1 VPSIQVES
9 VQVRLTPVEVQTFD
23 VTVAAPNPV
32 VQVVSEGP
40 QGPSGPQGIQ
50 GVPGEKGDTGPA
62 GVVQAD
68 APITYDAN
76 SQTVGSDGSLL
87 VTVEHG
93 GDDSEPR
100 PSYAA
105 TVYWKGTV
113 APVNGANGDLWYDSS
128 GDV

>member
-1 VPSIQVES
+1 
-9 VQVRLTPVEVQTFD
+9 VQGE
-23 VTVAAPNPV
+23 
-32 VQVVSEGP
+32 
-40 QGPSGPQGIQ
+40 QGIQGEQGVQ
-50 GVPGEKGDTGPA
+50 GVPGEKGDTGDTGPA

-68 APITYDAN
+68 LPITYDAGT
-76 SQTVGSDGSLL
+76 QTVGSDGSLL

-113 APVNGANGDLWYDSS
+113 APVNGANGDLWYDTYGGRMSVT
-128 GDV
+128 GWGRRPLLLQEGAWRRLLPT

>member
-1 VPSIQVES
+1 MTVLKAYDEGTEQW
-9 VQVRLTPVEVQTFD
+9 QTI
-23 VTVAAPNPV
+23 V
-32 VQVVSEGP
+32 VGRQ
-40 QGPSGPQGIQ
+40 
-50 GVPGEKGDTGPA
+50 GPA

-68 APITYDAN
+68 LPITYDAPT
-76 SQTVGSDGSLL
+76 QTVGSDGSLL

-113 APVNGANGDLWYDSS
+113 APVNGANGDLWYDTT
-128 GDV
+128 GDA